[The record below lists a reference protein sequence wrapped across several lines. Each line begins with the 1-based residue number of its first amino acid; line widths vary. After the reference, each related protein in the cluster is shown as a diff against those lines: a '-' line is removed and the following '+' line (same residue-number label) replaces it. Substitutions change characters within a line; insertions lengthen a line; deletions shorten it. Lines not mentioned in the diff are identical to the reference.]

1 MFEWNGFNYWAA
13 EHYDHKVVQG
23 TEEHCLALFRAEQ
36 MNRPTNQYGT
46 RIVDKE
52 HDEETD
58 EWQMVFR
65 WFKTKEVYKKHLGI
79 LFAKMEQSKKA
90 NQALLLKS
98 VNQAAWLVSSTP
110 PRLRPQVG

>member
-1 MFEWNGFNYWAA
+1 MFEWNGFNYWAP

-36 MNRPTNQYGT
+36 MNRPTRKYGT

-52 HDEETD
+52 YDQQID

-65 WFKTKEVYKKHLGI
+65 WFKTEELCGKGPEMDGVFIPSNSAVSPAEV
-79 LFAKMEQSKKA
+79 
-90 NQALLLKS
+90 
-98 VNQAAWLVSSTP
+98 
-110 PRLRPQVG
+110 